1 MTVTGHADEVKP
13 TRRRR
18 HFGPSGREGPGGKVE
33 VEVEAKVEVENCVIS
48 AIVTWSLVTGSWLG
62 KRQQVSSTFS

>member
-13 TRRRR
+13 TRR
-18 HFGPSGREGPGGKVE
+18 HFGPSGREGTGGKVE
-33 VEVEAKVEVENCVIS
+33 VEVEVKVEVENCVIS